1 MPIYEYQCPA
11 CGHQLEALQKISD
24 APLVQCPACDESAL
38 QKMISATSF
47 QLKGSGWY
55 QSDFK
60 GGAKKPAETDKPAS
74 GAEPEAKPEAKP
86 SSSKEAVA
94 ETKESKPKETKS
106 VESKPKAA
114 TPDAA

>member
-24 APLVQCPACDESAL
+24 APLVQCPACNESVL

-74 GAEPEAKPEAKP
+74 GAEPEAKA
-86 SSSKEAVA
+86 SSNKEPVA
-94 ETKESKPKETKS
+94 ESKESKPKETKP

>member
-1 MPIYEYQCPA
+1 MPIYEYQCSA
-11 CGHQLEALQKISD
+11 CRHQLEILQKIND
-24 APLVQCPACDESAL
+24 APLSECPECNETAL

-74 GAEPEAKPEAKP
+74 GAESETKAP
-86 SSSKEAVA
+86 SNIEAVA
-94 ETKESKPKETKS
+94 ETKESKSKETKP

-114 TPDAA
+114 ATDAA

>member
-1 MPIYEYQCPA
+1 MPRNWEPA
-11 CGHQLEALQKISD
+11 SARVALQKIND
-24 APLVQCPACDESAL
+24 APLIQCPACDEPVL

-60 GGAKKPAETDKPAS
+60 GGAKKPSETDKPAS
-74 GAEPEAKPEAKP
+74 GAEPETKAPANKETVAE
-86 SSSKEAVA
+86 SKEN
-94 ETKESKPKETKS
+94 KPKETKS
-106 VESKPKAA
+106 VESKPKVA

>member
-24 APLVQCPACDESAL
+24 APLVQCPACDESVL

-74 GAEPEAKPEAKP
+74 GAESETKAPPN
-86 SSSKEAVA
+86 KEAVA
-94 ETKESKPKETKS
+94 ESKESKSKESTPKEST
-106 VESKPKAA
+106 PKAA

>member
-11 CGHQLEALQKISD
+11 CGHQLEALQKFSD
-24 APLVQCPACDESAL
+24 APLVQCPACGESVL

-60 GGAKKPAETDKPAS
+60 GGAKKPAETDKPAT
-74 GAEPEAKPEAKP
+74 GAE
-86 SSSKEAVA
+86 S
-94 ETKESKPKETKS
+94 ETKAPANSETVAESKPKE
-106 VESKPKAA
+106 SKPITPA
-114 TPDAA
+114 TDAA